1 MGERLESLE
10 TEPFAAEREWTVEG
24 VPVLSAAAQIP
35 EPAGKDRTARRIR
48 RFYQLQC
55 RAFLRY
61 CGQCLLPQAAAE
73 YRLALEASRPLPAFR
88 AELEYRVTY
97 NEGGLWSLYTQV
109 RETLGP
115 GPALVTRRGDTWD
128 LAAGYPAPLGDFFP
142 AGTAWKKR
150 VLACAAEEIQRR
162 ERAGA
167 GRWRE
172 DWRRELR
179 RRFNPQNFYLTA
191 EGLACFWPMYA
202 IAPASEGVPV
212 FLLPYGGEVSPER
225 RGTLPSA
232 SRPAPFAKGAQ
243 GE

>member
-1 MGERLESLE
+1 MGERLEELR

-24 VPVLSAAAQIP
+24 VPVLAAAAQVP
-35 EPAGKDRTARRIR
+35 EPLGKDRTARRVR

-55 RAFLRY
+55 RSFLRY
-61 CGQCLLPQAAAE
+61 CERCLFPQAAAE
-73 YRLALEASRPLPAFR
+73 YRAALEASRPLPSFR

-115 GPALVTRRGDTWD
+115 GPALLTRRGDTWD
-128 LAAGYPAPLGDFFP
+128 LGSGYPVPLKEFFP
-142 AGTAWKKR
+142 AGTAWKKML
-150 VLACAAEEIQRR
+150 LARAAEEFQRR

-179 RRFNPQNFYLTA
+179 RRFNPQSFYLTE

-212 FLLPYGGEVSPER
+212 CLLPYDAGVTLER
-225 RGTLPSA
+225 DHPS
-232 SRPAPFAKGAQ
+232 
-243 GE
+243 